1 MSTLETNSIGKY
13 NGNNVS
19 VDDALRLKN
28 YTTTQRNALTSVAG
42 DTIYNTTDSKVQV
55 YNGSSWDDLGAG
67 AGVNIEYLIV
77 AGGGGGGGGGI
88 NWVLGG
94 GGGAGGLRNS
104 YASENTGGGLS
115 GETPLPIALNTN
127 YVVSIGAGG
136 SAGSGGY
143 GGKGV
148 RGSSTYFAHITAI
161 GGGGGGVYTSYAD
174 PYGGSGGS
182 TKGDAK
188 PAWDFSR
195 YAEEAREELKATHA
209 TSIDEKIERKRKA
222 CSTNKNRRESD
233 DDDEEEEEEEE
244 DPVVV
249 AVGPRNV

>member
-1 MSTLETNSIGKY
+1 MSRLKVDNIEARSGD
-13 NGNNVS
+13 NVS
-19 VDDALRLKN
+19 IDNPMNLKS
-28 YTTTQRNALTSVAG
+28 YDTAGRDALTSTAG
-42 DTIYNTTDSKVQV
+42 DMIYNTTDSKVQV

-67 AGVNIEYLIV
+67 AGVNVEYLIV
-77 AGGGGGGGGGI
+77 AGGGGGGGGGL

-136 SAGSGGY
+136 TSGSGGY
-143 GGKGV
+143 GGKGN
-148 RGSSTYFAHITAI
+148 RGGNSYFANITSI

-182 TKGDAK
+182 TGAYYNQANVIFKG
-188 PAWDFSR
+188 
-195 YAEEAREELKATHA
+195 
-209 TSIDEKIERKRKA
+209 
-222 CSTNKNRRESD
+222 
-233 DDDEEEEEEEE
+233 
-244 DPVVV
+244 
-249 AVGPRNV
+249 VGII